1 MTKEQITKRLTQ
13 IAYAFATVFY
23 ITIGIVAFIFA
34 KPENGGNIDFLAT
47 LILLS
52 SVPHLL
58 IYVIDRKKQTYL
70 IIGLVGIVFGVLFL
84 ATDVFDPD
92 SICMVWGAIDICR
105 GTTEIISVA
114 PHVKK
119 NKAELIE
126 IAISL
131 GDIAI
136 GILLIIHMSNGIVL
150 HLIYLGIEFLISGT
164 KNIVDYF
171 VEKKRYAKRP
181 DNN

>member
-1 MTKEQITKRLTQ
+1 MMNERASKRITK
-13 IAYAFATVFY
+13 IIYVFSIVFY
-23 ITIGIVAFIFA
+23 LTIGTIAFVFA

-52 SVPHLL
+52 SAPHLL
-58 IYVIDRKKQTYL
+58 IYAIDRKKQTYL

-92 SICMVWGAIDICR
+92 SVCMVWGAIDICR

-136 GILLIIHMSNGIVL
+136 GILLIIHMSNGFVL

-171 VEKKRYAKRP
+171 IEKKRYAKRP